1 MTTTR
6 IPITILTGFLGA
18 GKTTLLNHLLSSK
31 HGKRLAVIV
40 NEFGEIGI
48 DGQMVTG
55 VEEDLIEM
63 DNGCIC
69 CNVRQ
74 DLVKT
79 LLDLLLHQQ
88 GKFDGIVIET
98 TGVADPAPIIHTIL
112 THELLDM
119 SYNIDAVV
127 TVVDAKHV
135 GLHLDKDPESVNQ
148 IAFADLILL
157 NKTDLVDKEDLLDI
171 EDDIRHINSQ
181 APIHRTQR
189 SKISVKQLLGRNAYD
204 LQSHRNFRIKEAATN
219 QIHTHDHDHDH
230 DHDRLDHL
238 DHLDHDHHHHDH
250 PIAVS
255 SHAFS
260 LRGDIDPRA
269 FNNWMNTLLTDDTM
283 LIYRAKGIVNLQGSH
298 DRIIFQGVHQL
309 FESAVDRRWK
319 PGERRLNQFVFIG
332 RHLDK
337 AALEF
342 AMKES
347 LVGSE
352 SARKFR
358 EIEEG

>member
-1 MTTTR
+1 MTPTR
-6 IPITILTGFLGA
+6 IPITILSGFLGA

-31 HGKRLAVIV
+31 HSKRLAVIV

-48 DGQMVTG
+48 DSQMVTG
-55 VEEDLIEM
+55 VEEELIEM

-79 LLDLLLHQQ
+79 LLDLLLHQR
-88 GKFDGIVIET
+88 GTFDGIVIET

-135 GLHLDKDPESVNQ
+135 GLHLDEDPESVNQ

-181 APIHRTQR
+181 APIHRTQH

-204 LQSHRNFRIKEAATN
+204 LQSHRNFRVKEAAQN
-219 QIHTHDHDHDH
+219 QIHTHDHDHDDH
-230 DHDRLDHL
+230 DH
-238 DHLDHDHHHHDH
+238 DHDHHHT
-250 PIAVS
+250 ISVS

-260 LRGDIDPRA
+260 LKGTIDPKA
-269 FNNWMNTLLTDDTM
+269 FNSWMNTLLQDDDM
-283 LIYRAKGIVNLQGSH
+283 IIYRAKGIINLAGSH

-309 FESAVDRRWK
+309 FESATDRRWK

-332 RHLDK
+332 KKLDK
-337 AALEF
+337 TALEY

-347 LVGSE
+347 LVGSD
-352 SARKFR
+352 SVLKFQ
-358 EIEEG
+358 EIEGS